1 MAQVDDKPFMIRWT
15 GGDTVD
21 VIDSNQNVVATLN
34 FDQLLGFKGMWASTD
49 RGKEWVPVWAE
60 KDTGAI
66 FTGNVPVP
74 VTITY
79 TRNADNFITSEVWQ
93 LPGCTITVTYTRNA
107 ANFITQ
113 TAVVI
118 S

>member
-1 MAQVDDKPFMIRWT
+1 MAVTTDKPYKIRWT
-15 GGDTVD
+15 GGNKVQ
-21 VIDSNQNVVATLN
+21 VIDNIGNEVATLD
-34 FDQLLGFKGMWASTD
+34 FEQILGFKGMWASTD

-66 FTGNVPVP
+66 FTGSVPVP

-79 TRNADNFITSEVWQ
+79 TRNAANFITSEVWQ
-93 LPGCTITVTYTRNA
+93 LPGCTITVTYTRNVD
-107 ANFITQ
+107 NFITQ

-118 S
+118 T